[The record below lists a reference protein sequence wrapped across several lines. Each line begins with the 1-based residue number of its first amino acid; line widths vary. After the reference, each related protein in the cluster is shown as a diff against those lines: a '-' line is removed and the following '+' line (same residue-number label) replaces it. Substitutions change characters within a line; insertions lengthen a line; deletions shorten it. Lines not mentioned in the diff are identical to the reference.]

1 VKITRAAHQSIAM
14 SIFRSLEMI
23 SLLVLTISTQV
34 AFGSEPQKITFEE
47 ALQISLQNN
56 FQIKQ
61 ANHHLL
67 QMEQEMK
74 AARGLYYPKLSLNAG
89 YNLLEDRLHFDLTPV
104 QDALIPIYQTLG
116 NYGMF
121 SGVPNPDPA
130 TKGLMPIL
138 PESISTQVV
147 RQKMLDGFNQVK
159 NAEWDITIQEKQF
172 GTISAGM
179 MWPIFT
185 GGKISA
191 VNKAAKIKY
200 EAVGLENIQKSYE
213 LTNEL
218 VERYFGMVLAS
229 QAIIVRNEVR
239 KTMEQHYS
247 EAGKLFEQAQIAN
260 VELLNSKLNL
270 ADADRE
276 FRKSARQKELLNE
289 ALLNTLAE
297 KSFIEL
303 LPVTSLFYLDSLE
316 SIDYFFQ
323 MAQQKSPLLAQV
335 RKKKELAGEGYKAE
349 KSAQFP
355 GIAVSGMYDIANKDL
370 SPFLPSYM
378 IGIGLKWNLF
388 EGQSV
393 SRKIKAMSYQKMQTD
408 DFYQKT
414 SADIHTAISKHYQE
428 LWMYREQ
435 LKMLETSDEL
445 AAEYLRIRNKAFSEG
460 MATSAQVADASLCLA
475 KIRIDRLQA
484 MYGYDVSLSK
494 LLYYSGLT
502 DQFTDYMKRA
512 EVIEQE

>member
-1 VKITRAAHQSIAM
+1 M
-14 SIFRSLEMI
+14 LFPGSLKMI
-23 SLLVLTISTQV
+23 GLLVLTFSTQIV
-34 AFGSEPQKITFEE
+34 FGTEPQKITFEE

-74 AARGLYYPKLSLNAG
+74 AARGLHYPKISLNAG

-104 QDALIPIYQTLG
+104 QDALIPIYQSLG

-138 PESISTQVV
+138 PENISTQAI
-147 RQKMLDGFNQVK
+147 RQKMLDGMNQVK
-159 NAEWDITIQEKQF
+159 NTEWDITIQEKQF
-172 GTISAGM
+172 GTVTAGI

-185 GGKISA
+185 GGKINA
-191 VNKAAKIKY
+191 ATRAAKIKY

-218 VERYFGMVLAS
+218 VERYFGMVLAC
-229 QAIIVRNEVR
+229 QAVIVRNDV
-239 KTMEQHYS
+239 KTIMKQHYRD
-247 EAGKLFEQAQIAN
+247 AGKLYEQAQIAN

-270 ADADRE
+270 ADAERE
-276 FRKSARQKELLNE
+276 FQKSIRQNDLLNE
-289 ALLNTLAE
+289 ALINTLAE
-297 KSFIEL
+297 KSFTQL
-303 LPVTSLFYLDSLE
+303 QPVTNLFYLDTLE
-316 SIDYFFQ
+316 SVDYFFQ

-335 RKKKELAGEGYKAE
+335 NKKKELVGEGYKAE
-349 KSAQFP
+349 KSGQLP
-355 GIAVSGMYDIANKDL
+355 GIALSGMYDIANKDL

-388 EGQSV
+388 EGQSQ
-393 SRKIKAMSYQKMQTD
+393 SRRIKALSYQKLQAD
-408 DFYQKT
+408 DYYQKT
-414 SADIHTAISKHYQE
+414 ASDIHTAITKYYQE
-428 LWMYREQ
+428 LCMYREQ
-435 LKMLETSDEL
+435 LKMLDTSVEL
-445 AAEYLRIRNKAFSEG
+445 AGEYFRIRNKAFSEG
-460 MATSAQVADASLCLA
+460 MATSSQVADASLFLA

-512 EVIEQE
+512 EIHTVELNN